1 MAARF
6 SLAID
11 HGLLTCFVASMRH
24 DVPSLRLKVELW
36 RLTDFRI
43 QNVGGVLIQT
53 ARRRVLPGLE

>member
-6 SLAID
+6 SLATD
-11 HGLLTCFVASMRH
+11 HGLLTRVVASTCH
-24 DVPSLRLKVELW
+24 DVPSASIEVELW